1 MKICLD
7 SVSGDPSLLRMSI
20 TRWKLQLTTSC
31 YKYGP
36 LICQTRRASYYSS
49 ICALALMFGV
59 TIQTE
64 VSRDAPPAL
73 DHLPPSKCGSNE
85 TSIYK
90 PESSGDAS
98 KSRFSVCPFGEGGPS
113 MFEGTTLIASLGIF
127 MGPHWFIYTRN
138 TDVGHHAN
146 PSITINSGWFM
157 TNLITSNLV
166 LAVDTSNGQWRRWKI
181 MQRSW
186 YSIKWW
192 VISILR

>member
-36 LICQTRRASYYSS
+36 LICQTGRASYYSS

-64 VSRDAPPAL
+64 VSRDATPAL
-73 DHLPPSKCGSNE
+73 DQVWEQRNFYLQTGIQWRCFEITILRLSLWRR
-85 TSIYK
+85 
-90 PESSGDAS
+90 
-98 KSRFSVCPFGEGGPS
+98 RFLDVWRNNAHR
-113 MFEGTTLIASLGIF
+113 L
-127 MGPHWFIYTRN
+127 TRN
-138 TDVGHHAN
+138 IYGTALVYIHTDVGHHAN